1 MQTKIST
8 SNEVNAIPPYVPFVN
23 SYLQQACVSLGALR
37 SKGLSLELQVCSGG
51 ELQQTLLITPDTELT
66 IVARGE
72 ITK

>member
-1 MQTKIST
+1 MPTKIST

-37 SKGLSLELQVCSGG
+37 NKGLSLELQVGSGG

-66 IVARGE
+66 SVARGV

>member
-1 MQTKIST
+1 MPTKIST

-37 SKGLSLELQVCSGG
+37 NKGLSLELQVCSGG
-51 ELQQTLLITPDTELT
+51 GSQQTLLITPDTELT

>member
-1 MQTKIST
+1 MPTKIST

-37 SKGLSLELQVCSGG
+37 NKGLSLELQVCSGEG
-51 ELQQTLLITPDTELT
+51 LQQTLLVTPDDELT

>member
-1 MQTKIST
+1 MPTKIST

-23 SYLQQACVSLGALR
+23 SYLRQACVSLEALR
-37 SKGLSLELQVCSGG
+37 SKGLLLELQVYSGG
-51 ELQQTLLITPDTELT
+51 ELQQTLLVTPDAELT

>member
-1 MQTKIST
+1 MPTKIST

-23 SYLQQACVSLGALR
+23 SCLQQACVSLGALR
-37 SKGLSLELQVCSGG
+37 NKGLSLELQVCSGG
-51 ELQQTLLITPDTELT
+51 ELQQTLLLTPDAELT

>member
-1 MQTKIST
+1 MPTKIST

-23 SYLQQACVSLGALR
+23 SYLHQACVSLGALR
-37 SKGLSLELQVCSGG
+37 DKGLSLEIQVGSGEG
-51 ELQQTLLITPDTELT
+51 SQQTLLIAPDTELT

>member
-1 MQTKIST
+1 MPTKIST
-8 SNEVNAIPPYVPFVN
+8 SNEVNAIPPYVPFVD

-37 SKGLSLELQVCSGG
+37 NKGLSLELQVCSGG
-51 ELQQTLLITPDTELT
+51 ELQQTLLITPDTELI

>member
-1 MQTKIST
+1 MPTKIST
-8 SNEVNAIPPYVPFVN
+8 SNKVNSIPPYVPYVN

-37 SKGLSLELQVCSGG
+37 NKGLSLELQVCSGG

>member
-1 MQTKIST
+1 MPTKIST
-8 SNEVNAIPPYVPFVN
+8 SNEVNSIPPYVPFVN
-23 SYLQQACVSLGALR
+23 SYLQQACVSLEALR
-37 SKGLSLELQVCSGG
+37 NKGLSLELQVCSGG